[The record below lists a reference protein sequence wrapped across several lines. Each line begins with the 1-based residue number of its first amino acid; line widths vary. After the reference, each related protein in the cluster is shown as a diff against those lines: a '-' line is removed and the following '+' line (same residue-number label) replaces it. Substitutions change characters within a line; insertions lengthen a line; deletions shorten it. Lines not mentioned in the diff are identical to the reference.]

1 MVRSDRRFFL
11 FPFVLFRRAPVK
23 ALACKEERQAALECY
38 KATREGSA
46 GEVARACQR
55 IVDDLDLCAT
65 RVREVIELFVFGG
78 PVLRAT
84 LSEAREVRFEDTT
97 RGCVI
102 SVPRTQ
108 PAADMYACLEN
119 MSVHEVSCDDRDPSV
134 LTFNY
139 IY

>member
-11 FPFVLFRRAPVK
+11 FPFVLLRRAPVK

-65 RVREVIELFVFGG
+65 RVREAAMVKIVAGSIE
-78 PVLRAT
+78 RAPGKG
-84 LSEAREVRFEDTT
+84 E
-97 RGCVI
+97 
-102 SVPRTQ
+102 
-108 PAADMYACLEN
+108 
-119 MSVHEVSCDDRDPSV
+119 
-134 LTFNY
+134 
-139 IY
+139 